1 MSFGL
6 ICRVTPSFSEL
17 GDALAMLGGMPIVT
31 MKGFPTTS
39 WLVRFQA
46 LWTLITPLDFR
57 VKSLVSCL
65 GVYHGFVVL
74 AAVLG
79 HHLTASLLDLP

>member
-1 MSFGL
+1 
-6 ICRVTPSFSEL
+6 
-17 GDALAMLGGMPIVT
+17 MLGGMPIVT

-79 HHLTASLLDLP
+79 PHLTASLLDLP